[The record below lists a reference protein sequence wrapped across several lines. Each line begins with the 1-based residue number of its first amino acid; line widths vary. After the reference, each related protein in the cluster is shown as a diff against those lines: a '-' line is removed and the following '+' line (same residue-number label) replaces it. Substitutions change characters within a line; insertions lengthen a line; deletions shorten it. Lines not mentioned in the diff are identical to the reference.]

1 MASIPYGSLRL
12 GHCYLSLSMM
22 SKLTKLVMLYSL
34 RGALDCELMANNAF
48 AIVSI
53 HADGRLELQG
63 FGQQPSV
70 ELQLS

>member
-1 MASIPYGSLRL
+1 
-12 GHCYLSLSMM
+12 
-22 SKLTKLVMLYSL
+22 
-34 RGALDCELMANNAF
+34 MANNAF